1 MGRLRGRAAAAAAD
15 QAFYSLQNF
24 AVAFTALHVLELGDL
39 GAFTLTSTLLILT
52 QVAVRALTG
61 EPLTIRFSARRDE
74 VPTAVASATGAALAL
89 TGLLLTICAA
99 LWAAGLG
106 GTALASA
113 AGLVLVTLAI
123 QDTYRFALFAAGRMW
138 SATLNDGL
146 VCGVTLL
153 ALWLLGV
160 THTLDGPLLFLA
172 WAAGSG
178 AGVLLGAWQVG
189 ALPRPDRTADW
200 FRAHRDV
207 GLPLMGSVVAQQSM
221 GRLSLVIVSA
231 VAGPAQLGLVTA
243 SRTVLSPVNTL
254 VASTYSFAVPE
265 AVRRRSDARAL
276 LRFTSGL
283 SVALALVAVVLTGA
297 LLAAPDA
304 WGRVLAGQN
313 WDGARR
319 LLVPTCLWIV
329 GVALSQGSRVG
340 LRALERTDLV
350 LRVSLVLGSVLLVAT
365 TIGTFLGEGTGAA
378 WGFGIASIV
387 GQVGWTWAYR
397 RALRSPGVGPGVGDA
412 TQPGE

>member
-1 MGRLRGRAAAAAAD
+1 VGRLRGRAAAAAVD

-24 AVAFTALHVLELGDL
+24 AVAFTALHVLGLGDL
-39 GAFTLTSTLLILT
+39 GAFTLVSTLLILA

-61 EPLTIRFSARRDE
+61 EPLTIRFGDRSDE
-74 VPTAVASATGAALAL
+74 VPTAVASAAGAALVL
-89 TGLLLTICAA
+89 TGLLLTICVA
-99 LWAAGLG
+99 LSTAGLG
-106 GTALASA
+106 GTALLGA
-113 AGLVLVTLAI
+113 AGLVLVSLAI

-153 ALWLLGV
+153 TLWLLGV
-160 THTLDGPLLFLA
+160 ADKLDGPRLFVA
-172 WAAGSG
+172 WAAGSA
-178 AGVLLGAWQVG
+178 AGVLLGAWQLG
-189 ALPRPDRTADW
+189 ALPRPLRSLDW
-200 FRAHRDV
+200 FRTHRDL

-265 AVRRRSDARAL
+265 AVRRRTAPRSL
-276 LRFTSGL
+276 LRFTTGL
-283 SVALALVAVVLTGA
+283 SLALALVAVVLTA
-297 LLAAPDA
+297 TLLAAPEA
-304 WGRVLAGQN
+304 WGRALAGQN
-313 WDGARR
+313 WDGARQ

-329 GVALSQGSRVG
+329 GIALSQGSRVG
-340 LRALERTDLV
+340 LRALQRTDLV
-350 LRVSLVLGSVLLVAT
+350 LRVSLVLGGVLLVAT
-365 TIGTFLGEGTGAA
+365 TIGTFLGQGAGAA
-378 WGFGIASIV
+378 WGFGIASIL

-397 RALRSPGVGPGVGDA
+397 RALRSPGVGGG
-412 TQPGE
+412 TELGE